1 MRIFLFFLSI
11 SFSLYADFN
20 NDSRLK
26 KIEDYFNSIRTLK
39 AVFTQVNN
47 NSSFLKGDFYIQKPG
62 KMRADY
68 GETSPLLIIS
78 DGFWMTNYDKDL
90 KQSSHIPLS
99 SSPAE
104 ILLKD
109 TFSFESADVQNI
121 ESSHGIL
128 KVTFT
133 KVDAME
139 AGTITFVFT
148 ESPLELRKWVAVDPQ
163 GNIINVSL
171 SSLEKNIHLK
181 DSLFVAPKN
190 ESFSSN

>member
-1 MRIFLFFLSI
+1 MRIFLFFLC
-11 SFSLYADFN
+11 FPLALCGDFN
-20 NDSRLK
+20 NDPRLK
-26 KIEDYFNSIRTLK
+26 KIENYFNGIQTLK
-39 AVFTQVNN
+39 ASFSQINN
-47 NSSFLKGDFYIQKPG
+47 HSSVLKGDFYIKKPG

-68 GETSPLLIIS
+68 GDTSPLLMIS

-90 KQSSHIPLS
+90 KQASHIPLS

-104 ILLKD
+104 MMLQE

-121 ESSHGIL
+121 ESSQGIL

-133 KVDAME
+133 KRDTME

-148 ESPLELRKWVAVDPQ
+148 ETPLELRKWVAIDPQ
-163 GNIINVSL
+163 GNVIDVSL
-171 SSLEKNIHLK
+171 SSLEKNISLK
-181 DSLFVAPKN
+181 DDLFVAPRN